1 MKTNAILLRL
11 DDDDYRTVSKEAAQA
26 HISRAELVRT
36 FLHQGLAGYDPQ
48 KEELSQKMKH
58 LKKAVSDV
66 QELVALVTTLVL
78 ALDVPRKPNERI
90 LEMSANFKQG
100 ASMVGGVLEAQKL
113 GMIKS

>member
-58 LKKAVSDV
+58 LEKAVSDV
-66 QELVALVTTLVL
+66 QELVALVAALVA
-78 ALDVPRKPNERI
+78 ALDIPRKQNDRI
-90 LEMSANFKQG
+90 LEMSADLKQAG
-100 ASMVGGVLEAQKL
+100 SMVEGVLEGQRRGL
-113 GMIKS
+113 FKS